1 MENTEKCENVLE
13 TKEELIQ
20 TIKKWVKVDNEI
32 RTLQSE
38 TNKRKQEKKNISG
51 DLINV
56 MKKHEIDC
64 FDITDGQINYVKHTV
79 KKPITQKMLLNI
91 LSSYF
96 SDDTFKAKEVNDF
109 ILNQREEVI
118 KEKISRT
125 FKK

>member
-38 TNKRKQEKKNISG
+38 TNKRKQEKKNISN

-96 SDDTFKAKEVNDF
+96 SDDTLKAKEMNDF